1 MSTKKTTARNKT
13 PKKTPNKKPEAT
25 ETADEKENAEDTQE
39 KNIEYKSDLTAFAAS
54 ILQAQILGISQFEMM
69 NAIRNDIRGSLMAI
83 ADVVDAVRNG
93 NDDSQSTATLLREQ
107 LKRMERP
114 IQTPELLGPIGS
126 ANIDHLAQSAL
137 NWADRMLS
145 GDQMSE
151 EIVFAEQIFQPDEIM
166 SETQIGI
173 RLEEHK
179 WPRLSS
185 RPTLIT
191 LISKVEKWFSE
202 WIKDVPSSGEISEQ
216 SKQTIHNQKIL
227 KEAKQI
233 IDKIDAQYP
242 EHMARNRR
250 ESQALAVLTR
260 NLRGYPVVKI
270 PRDQLKD
277 MDYDLI
283 EFMFGGWE
291 PANLVRRRNQDD
303 LNQGDRPSRLYC
315 PWGLFRY
322 IRLFGEN
329 QLATEINEKLR
340 TERRH
345 LPQFARPDVL
355 HSDLYEMHLLERQ
368 IGRHPEE

>member
-1 MSTKKTTARNKT
+1 MSTKKITARKNTSK
-13 PKKTPNKKPEAT
+13 
-25 ETADEKENAEDTQE
+25 KENAEDTQE
-39 KNIEYKSDLTAFAAS
+39 ENLEYKTDQTAFAAS
-54 ILQAQILGISQFEMM
+54 ILQAQILGISQFEMLT
-69 NAIRNDIRGSLMAI
+69 AFRSDIRGSLMAI

-126 ANIDHLAQSAL
+126 ANIEHLAQSAL

-166 SETQIGI
+166 SE
-173 RLEEHK
+173 HK
-179 WPRLSS
+179 IELQFQKYRWPKLTGKGS
-185 RPTLIT
+185 LIT
-191 LISKVEKWFSE
+191 LISKVELWFSE
-202 WIKDVPSSGEISEQ
+202 WIQDVPASGEISEKN
-216 SKQTIHNQKIL
+216 KQRIHDRKIL
-227 KEAKQI
+227 KEAKLI
-233 IDKIDAQYP
+233 VDKIDAQYP
-242 EHMARNRR
+242 EHRAPHRR
-250 ESQALAVLTR
+250 VSQALAVLDR
-260 NLRGYPVVKI
+260 DLRGYPVVQI
-270 PRDQLKD
+270 PRDELID

-283 EFMFGGWE
+283 EFMFGEWE
-291 PANLVRRRNQDD
+291 PSDLVRRRNQDD
-303 LNQGDRPSRLYC
+303 FDQGNRPSRLYC

-329 QLATEINEKLR
+329 QLATEINKKLR

-345 LPQFARPDVL
+345 LPQFPHPDVL

-368 IGRHPEE
+368 IGHHPEE